1 MDARTRR
8 LLVTAALLAFIVTVV
23 LAALI

>member
-1 MDARTRR
+1 MDPRTRR
-8 LLVTAALLAFIVTVV
+8 LLVTVALLAFIVTVV